1 MSFHTRK
8 LGHVLLKCLNVVVYI
23 FNRLGALCTADELAN
38 FFIFDLGH

>member
-8 LGHVLLKCLNVVVYI
+8 LGHVLLKCLNVVGNI
-23 FNRLGALCTADELAN
+23 FNRLRALCTADELKN